1 MNDIDLTKIKYY
13 PDRFY
18 ICLDGFDTDNLTTF
32 ITDLNIGQ
40 HQAIFIHE
48 YYHYLT
54 NITTFPGIRQF
65 HLNFCDRF
73 RLSTILT
80 SKEGINAY
88 PINSNNFPNCK
99 EDVEY
104 WKSVSEIIEEDDIDY
119 KLVEET
125 EKSPSKKF
133 DIVSIQTVHKPMT
146 VVINGIQHNGA
157 RVLINIET
165 AGLLNIQSFNL
176 TFGAIDEFLSSAIDE
191 YLFENDLSD
200 IDPSML
206 SQRPFYPYCF
216 FDKLLA
222 FYEIQRPTAFKKILI
237 AYFSL
242 NSFNPPVKM
251 IEILSKLK
259 DGGYEEFQKNPE
271 KYLLNNFSETPQYE
285 QLLNQIN
292 DFANE
297 TFNQGR
303 VHISQ
308 ALKYYYDKFYT
319 AQKLKEKD
327 FFYFIRPFFVTDTDV
342 LKRKQKFL
350 LGLSRIINLFSPPVI
365 LKDKVFKYVDKLTTF
380 GEATM
385 LILATYEIFESIKT
399 EQIAKRPAKLKA
411 KYTFPDLDPNCDNF
425 ETFVPPP
432 IRGIVFQL
440 ALNELNLF
448 GVYLRELEK
457 RKMSTNE
464 IEDKKKDL

>member
-88 PINSNNFPNCK
+88 PINSNTFPNCK
-99 EDVEY
+99 EDVDY
-104 WKSVSEIIEEDDIDY
+104 WKSVSEIIDEDDIDY

-125 EKSPSKKF
+125 EKSQNKKF
-133 DIVSIQTVHKPMT
+133 DIISIQTVHKPMT

-222 FYEIQRPTAFKKILI
+222 FYEIQRPSAFEKILI

-259 DGGYEEFQKNPE
+259 DGGYEEFQNDPE

-285 QLLNQIN
+285 QVLNQIN

-342 LKRKQKFL
+342 LRRKQKFL
-350 LGLSRIINLFSPPVI
+350 LALSRIINLFSPPVI

-411 KYTFPDLDPNCDNF
+411 KYTFPDLDPDCDNF

-432 IRGIVFQL
+432 INGIVFQL

-448 GVYLRELEK
+448 GVYLRELEN
-457 RKMSTNE
+457 RKQKK
-464 IEDKKKDL
+464 EDGDQ

>member
-1 MNDIDLTKIKYY
+1 MNEIDLTKIKYY

-18 ICLDGFDTDNLTTF
+18 ICLDGFDTENLTTF
-32 ITDLNIGQ
+32 ITDLDIGQ

-88 PINSNNFPNCK
+88 PINSNEFPNCK
-99 EDVEY
+99 KEVEY
-104 WKSVSEIIEEDDIDY
+104 WKFVSEMIEEDDIDY

-125 EKSPSKKF
+125 ENSPNKKF
-133 DIVSIQTVHKPMT
+133 DIVSIEEVYKPMS
-146 VVINGIQHNGA
+146 VEIDGINYDGA
-157 RVLINIET
+157 RILINIEIS
-165 AGLLNIQSFNL
+165 GLLNIQSFNL

-191 YLFENDLSD
+191 FLFENDLSD
-200 IDPSML
+200 IDPSFL

-222 FYEIQRPTAFKKILI
+222 FYEIQRPSAFEKILI

-251 IEILSKLK
+251 IEILAKLK
-259 DGGYEEFQKNPE
+259 DGDYDDFQNDPE
-271 KYLLNNFSETPQYE
+271 KYLLYHFSETPQYE
-285 QLLNQIN
+285 QVLNQI
-292 DFANE
+292 DEFAKE

-327 FFYFIRPFFVTDTDV
+327 FFYFIRPFFVSDTDV
-342 LKRKQKFL
+342 LRRKQKFIL
-350 LGLSRIINLFSPPVI
+350 SLSRIINLFSPPVI
-365 LKDKVFKYVDKLTTF
+365 LKDNVFRYVDKLTTF

-399 EQIAKRPAKLKA
+399 EQIANRSAKLKA

-448 GVYLRELEK
+448 GVYLQELETRQLNAK
-457 RKMSTNE
+457 TDN
-464 IEDKKKDL
+464 

>member
-1 MNDIDLTKIKYY
+1 MKEIDLTKIKYY

-18 ICLDGFDTDNLTTF
+18 ICLDGFDTHNLTTF

-40 HQAIFIHE
+40 QQSIFIHE

-65 HLNFCDRF
+65 GLNFCDRF

-88 PINSNNFPNCK
+88 PINKNNFENCK
-99 EDVEY
+99 ENVDY
-104 WKSVSEIIEEDDIDY
+104 WNSVSAIIDEDDINY

-125 EKSPSKKF
+125 EKAPNKKF
-133 DIVSIQTVHKPMT
+133 DIASIARENKPME
-146 VVINGIQHNGA
+146 VIIDGIKHNGA
-157 RVLINIET
+157 RILISIET
-165 AGLLNIQSFNL
+165 TGLLNMQSFNL
-176 TFGAIDEFLSSAIDE
+176 TFGAIDEFLSSSIDE
-191 YLFENDLSD
+191 YLYENDLSD
-200 IDPSML
+200 IDPSTL
-206 SQRPFYPYCF
+206 SKRPFYPYCF

-222 FYEIQRPTAFKKILI
+222 FYDIHRPSAFEKILI

-242 NSFNPPVKM
+242 NSFNPAVKM
-251 IEILSKLK
+251 IDVLEKLK
-259 DGGYEEFQKNPE
+259 LGGYADFQKNPE
-271 KYLLNNFSETPQYE
+271 QYLLTNFSETPQYE
-285 QLLNQIN
+285 QILNKIN

-297 TFNQGR
+297 TSSQGR

-319 AQKLKEKD
+319 AQKIKEKD
-327 FFYFIRPFFVTDTDV
+327 FFYFIRPFFVVDGN
-342 LKRKQKFL
+342 LLRRKQKFL
-350 LGLSRIINLFSPPVI
+350 LELSRIINMFTPPVI
-365 LKDKVFKYVDKLTTF
+365 LKDKEFNYVDKLTTF
-380 GEATM
+380 GESTM
-385 LILATYEIFESIKT
+385 LIIATYEIFESIKT
-399 EQIAKRPAKLKA
+399 QQIATRPPKLKA

-432 IRGIVFQL
+432 IKGIVFQL

-448 GVYLRELEK
+448 GVYLKELEK
-457 RKMSTNE
+457 RK
-464 IEDKKKDL
+464 K